1 VVESAG
7 RSRGEAIEVVSVEVS
22 TKVFPARPSAVPEIR
37 EFLRR
42 CLADSPLAEAED
54 REVGNTILRTLLAAA
69 GPAGMIEISCRK
81 YPGRVEFDV
90 LPSATAHLDPAAPET
105 PVPEVPDEAAAS
117 FAEWMTEALRRTG
130 TTREAAARRL
140 GVSVKTVNRWT
151 GGQTE
156 PRLREL
162 RRIQDQFGD
171 VPLR

>member
-1 VVESAG
+1 M
-7 RSRGEAIEVVSVEVS
+7 VSVEVS

-37 EFLRR
+37 EFLRG
-42 CLADSPLAEAED
+42 CLADSPLPESED
-54 REVGNTILRTLLAAA
+54 RELGNTILSTLLAAA

-90 LPSATAHLDPAAPET
+90 LPSATAHLDPATPE
-105 PVPEVPDEAAAS
+105 PDPEEPDPAES

-130 TTREAAARRL
+130 TTREAAAQRL
-140 GVSVKTVNRWT
+140 GVSVKTVNRWI

>member
-7 RSRGEAIEVVSVEVS
+7 RSRGGSIEVVSVEVS

-37 EFLRR
+37 EFLRG

-54 REVGNTILRTLLAAA
+54 RELGNTILSTLLAAA

-90 LPSATAHLDPAAPET
+90 LPSATAHLDPTAPE
-105 PVPEVPDEAAAS
+105 PPGPEEPDAAGS
-117 FAEWMTEALRRTG
+117 FAEWMTETLRRTG
-130 TTREAAARRL
+130 TTREAAAQRL
-140 GVSVKTVNRWT
+140 GVSVKTVNRWI

>member
-1 VVESAG
+1 MVESAG
-7 RSRGEAIEVVSVEVS
+7 LSRGEAIEVVSVEVS

-37 EFLRR
+37 EFLRG

-105 PVPEVPDEAAAS
+105 PVPEEPGEAAES

-130 TTREAAARRL
+130 TTREAAARRS
-140 GVSVKTVNRWT
+140 GCR
-151 GGQTE
+151 
-156 PRLREL
+156 
-162 RRIQDQFGD
+162 
-171 VPLR
+171 